1 MSMENLRIH
10 QILSTHLTRNY
21 PYSIALFH
29 PQWWL
34 QHCETTNSKIFN
46 YATLL
51 VVSLLLAIC
60 GMTTVSWFLY
70 TQLHSVSSSSSIELI
85 VIWLVSSLA
94 FIGVAIAC
102 CYNIL
107 LKFDTIVKTQQ
118 QATEELQILDTIAVP
133 IYSISSDLKYLRV
146 NHHLAKAF
154 DLSPENVIGQSIDF
168 LKHRYEACSGE
179 STSLHT
185 TDEFIEFVKDFF
197 AKPDLKSSIEIN
209 TQPSTKRDFGDAL
222 PLAQDRVNYR
232 NYLVIAQKYSQDRAA
247 VFIEID
253 ITDYKQKEAALR
265 ESEERYSLA
274 MQGSND
280 GLWDWNLTTSEIYFS
295 PRWKSM
301 LDYQESEIG
310 NNIDEWFSRLHPG
323 DVERIK
329 LEILNQLSELSPQF
343 ESEYRVLCKGRTYRW
358 MLSRGV
364 IVRDAYGK
372 AYRIV
377 GLQTDITERKY
388 TEEKLLNDALHDSL
402 TGLPNRVL
410 FMERLNHALCQGKRR
425 RNYSFAVLFLDLDR
439 FKLIN
444 DSLGHA
450 VGDRLLV
457 AIARRLKKHLRVG
470 DTVAR
475 LGGDE
480 FTILLDDIKDS
491 SVATNIADRLQEEI
505 NLPFYLE
512 GHEVF
517 TSASIGIAS
526 STIGYECSEDL
537 LRDADIAMYCAKAL
551 GKARYEVFD
560 TTMHARAVVLLQL
573 ETDLRRGIERGEFL
587 LHYQPIVS
595 LQTGEIT
602 GFEALIRWLHPQR
615 GLVSP
620 AEFIP
625 IAEETGLIVPIGWWI
640 FREACRQLRL
650 WQLQFPEYSSLVM
663 SINLSAKQFAQPNLL
678 AQILQILQ
686 ETELEPS
693 SLKLEITES
702 VIMENNES
710 VTAMLYQLQALGLQ
724 FSIDDFG
731 TGYSSLAYLY
741 RLPTNTLKI
750 DRSFINKIDT
760 DNEQFEIVRTIVA
773 LASNLGMNVIAEGI
787 ETVKHLTQLQSL
799 NCEFGQGYFFSKP
812 VDSQNATKLLF
823 QKNIVTN
830 LSATGK
836 LFQK

>member
-1 MSMENLRIH
+1 MSMENLRIE
-10 QILSTHLTRNY
+10 QILSTYLSRKY
-21 PYSIALFH
+21 LYSIAPFH

-34 QHCETTNSKIFN
+34 QHYETANSKIFN

-60 GMTTVSWFLY
+60 GMTTISWFLY
-70 TQLHSVSSSSSIELI
+70 TQLHFVFSSYSIELF
-85 VIWLVSSLA
+85 VILLVSSLA

-102 CYNIL
+102 CYTML
-107 LKFDTIVKTQQ
+107 LEFDTIVKAQK

-133 IYSISSDLKYLRV
+133 IYSISSDLKYLKV

-154 DLSPENVIGQSIDF
+154 DLSPENIIGQSIDF
-168 LKHRYEACSGE
+168 LKKGYKTYSGE
-179 STSLHT
+179 ETSLYT
-185 TDEFIEFVKDFF
+185 SDEFIEFVKDFF

-209 TQPSTKRDFGDAL
+209 THRSTKSGFGDAL
-222 PLAQDRVNYR
+222 PLVQDRDNYR
-232 NYLVIAQKYSQDRAA
+232 NYLVIAQKYTQDRA
-247 VFIEID
+247 VFLEID

-265 ESEERYSLA
+265 ESEERYALA

-310 NNIDEWFSRLHPG
+310 NNINEWFSRLHPG

-343 ESEYRVLCKGRTYRW
+343 ESEYRVLCKGRNYRW

-372 AYRIV
+372 PYRIV

-410 FMERLNHALCQGKRR
+410 FMERLSYALCQGKRR

-505 NLPFYLE
+505 ALPFYLD

-595 LQTGEIT
+595 LQTCEIT

-678 AQILQILQ
+678 AQIQQILQ

-702 VIMENNES
+702 VIMENTEF
-710 VTAMLYQLQALGLQ
+710 VTAMLDQLQALGIQ

-750 DRSFINKIDT
+750 DRSFINKIDN
-760 DNEQFEIVRTIVA
+760 DSEQLEIVRTIVA
-773 LASNLGMNVIAEGI
+773 LACNLGMNVVAEGI
-787 ETVKHLTQLQSL
+787 ETVKHLAQLQAL
-799 NCEFGQGYFFSKP
+799 NCELGQGYFFSKP
-812 VDSQNATKLLF
+812 VDSQTATKLLLK
-823 QKNIVTN
+823 KNIVAD
-830 LSATGK
+830 SSVIGK
-836 LFQK
+836 LLQN